1 MGRYNAAEIEAA
13 LNTITILVD
22 TREKVWWHIQSGL
35 ESLGCPY
42 EIKTLKFGD
51 YSYKF
56 MSPNGELCSCEND
69 IVIERKANAEEI
81 SGNLTKNRERFAKEF
96 EKSANAGAKT
106 YLIVEN
112 CNWGIIDN
120 HGYRT
125 KFNPKSFEASLW
137 SWINKYDIRLQFCNS
152 AFTAKLIYGL
162 FRYHLKNKLEKEGEE
177 NAKT

>member
-13 LNTITILVD
+13 LNTMVILVD
-22 TREKVWWHIQSGL
+22 TREKVWGHIQSGL
-35 ESLGCPY
+35 EGLGCPY
-42 EIKTLKFGD
+42 EVQCLKFGD
-51 YSYKF
+51 YSYKYT
-56 MSPNGELCSCEND
+56 SPEGEICSCENEV
-69 IVIERKANAEEI
+69 VIERKANAEEI
-81 SGNLTKNRERFAKEF
+81 SGNLTKHRKRFAGEF
-96 EKSANAGAKT
+96 ERAEKVGAKV

-125 KFNPKSFEASLW
+125 NFNSKSFEASLW

-162 FRYHLKNKLEKEGEE
+162 LRYHLKHKLENEGEE
-177 NAKT
+177 NAEA